1 MDRSAVLR
9 RIDAIEQMLRD
20 LRNDVLTDDR
30 GADEM
35 VEIPGQGTWRRSM
48 LVELRPKI
56 HHLRGVVALL
66 DLAAERAPQQVT
78 YADVLARSGLSDRE
92 QRNDH
97 TRLSWVTKKLFGKKK
112 WPVEWQQA
120 GNGEMRYRMHADV
133 ARWWQEG

>member
-1 MDRSAVLR
+1 MDRNAVLR
-9 RIDAIEQMLRD
+9 RIDAMEQMLRD

-30 GADEM
+30 SADEM

-48 LVELRPKI
+48 LVELRPQI
-56 HHLRGVVALL
+56 QHLPGAVALL

-78 YADVLARSGLSDRE
+78 YGEVLARSGLSDRE

-97 TRLSWVTKKLFGKKK
+97 TRLSWMTKKLFGAKT

-120 GNGEMRYRMHADV
+120 ANGEMRYRMHPDV
-133 ARWWQEG
+133 ARWWREG